1 MEHEFAVEFSG
12 VAVVIVFGV
21 IGYLLSRRD
30 DRQERDRIEDKSGN
44 DKMHIAIF
52 KRLDEGRL
60 DTENLKIEMAVVKQ
74 TNLNTDKMLTG
85 LNIGFEKLGD
95 KIDNM
100 RTELT
105 TDIKCLNKSLDDHIS
120 HHGGDR

>member
-52 KRLDEGRL
+52 KRLDEGRT

-95 KIDNM
+95 KIDTM

>member
-52 KRLDEGRL
+52 KRLDEGRT

>member
-95 KIDNM
+95 KIDTM